1 VLTVV
6 YLIFD
11 EGYTASSG
19 DGLVRED
26 LCTEAI
32 RLERLLAE
40 LMPDEPEVT
49 GLLALLARRWLASKW
64 HANSP
69 RIDIRSPSAVDPV
82 TSQKITAPQP
92 AQPAIA
98 RV

>member
-1 VLTVV
+1 MLTVV

-69 RIDIRSPSAVDPV
+69 KPFGTCAPTTVRSPRQGPTLMLWSHRRPE
-82 TSQKITAPQP
+82 
-92 AQPAIA
+92 
-98 RV
+98 